1 MKADEKNNIRVITS
15 TNQIEDPEAELQ
27 EMETIKIE
35 DLKRFKATFWIL
47 AIVGMF
53 ALAQYVPFLD
63 NANSLLQ

>member
-1 MKADEKNNIRVITS
+1 
-15 TNQIEDPEAELQ
+15 
-27 EMETIKIE
+27 METIKIE